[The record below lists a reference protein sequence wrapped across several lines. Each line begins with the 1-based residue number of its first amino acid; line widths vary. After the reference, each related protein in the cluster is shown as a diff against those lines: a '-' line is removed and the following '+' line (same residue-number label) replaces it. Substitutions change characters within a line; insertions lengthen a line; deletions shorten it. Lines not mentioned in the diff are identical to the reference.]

1 MAEFQST
8 KIHRNYREGF
18 VSISLF
24 EGKFSF
30 QKVVRKSDFGDSASF
45 VRDQI
50 VDFYGKGAE
59 NDDDYLFYL
68 NQYNIV
74 SGKARNG

>member
-50 VDFYGKGAE
+50 VDFYGKGAK

-68 NQYNIV
+68 NQYNMV
-74 SGKARNG
+74 SGKTRNG